1 MNWFSRWELSYN
13 FILQTQSKN
22 APCFSRLFFSK
33 SAVFLQ
39 KILVRRSLAK
49 VTVYLRGSLS
59 EVSKKKICSLTVRV
73 LTQLRRT
80 KKGSAGPN
88 SKLLIF
94 HHDSS
99 KCLDLLLFWSVSFLC
114 FLTAS
119 GWCGLKWTIDCS
131 GQFPKIFVINESRVY
146 RRQSIH

>member
-1 MNWFSRWELSYN
+1 MRAFLQFCPPNAIEKRTMFFSSFLLK
-13 FILQTQSKN
+13 IC
-22 APCFSRLFFSK
+22 CFSTENSCPKKLSK
-33 SAVFLQ
+33 SYCLLERES
-39 KILVRRSLAK
+39 KRSL
-49 VTVYLRGSLS
+49 
-59 EVSKKKICSLTVRV
+59 KKKICSLTVRV